1 MVDIGALFQGASAGF
16 DRVMDFRGLQLKQEA
31 LEETRRAN
39 KFEEDIKTAEE
50 RRKVREADLALVNRL
65 GKNLELGM
73 LDANRIGDPTFF
85 NDPNLAKT
93 RENALTMEFIAQN
106 GGEKLNDYQKSLVK
120 TMANLNVRQAKFLTT
135 TLRRATG
142 LKGQSLVDA
151 IKMSRTNPEM
161 FNAQFGDAIANATD
175 ALAIKSVLG
184 GAASDS
190 QTPPGAGDDAARA
203 SAQREGG
210 PAAEQLGGAEAAPV
224 QPGTS
229 HPNDA
234 RIDQL
239 KKAVQTLTNQG
250 KPPESFKA
258 VTESLERLT
267 KQRDEDLSRR
277 QTGVGNTIK
286 RLEHE
291 RKVRKDEWDRTG
303 KATRLTDEAA
313 AILGIPED
321 QRTDPQIKKLAAIDR
336 QIQNLGQ
343 PTPRRFQS
351 ATEAKV
357 GEEFGG
363 FLADIEAAGLNSFNT
378 IELTNLLESA
388 LDAGSFEPGSLAPVR
403 LVFSKFLEL
412 TGMTPKQIEGL
423 PFFGKNK
430 AATGEVIL
438 TASARLVTRLMGT
451 FGKGNL
457 NKQEVKLFTDSANGL
472 SMTREGQE
480 VLIEFTRNVSS
491 LDSRR
496 ADFVADKRIELAA
509 QGKDIN
515 NTSVQAQLGKD
526 IRQWN
531 RDNPAL
537 SNDLRNRIIEI
548 GNKDPFAIPPN
559 LPEGSE
565 FIGIK
570 QKDDGFFLLDG
581 TEPGIGSRLFQEP
594 SGKVHEFGSLL

>member
-1 MVDIGALFQGASAGF
+1 MVDIGALFQGGMAGF
-16 DRVMDFRGLQLKQEA
+16 DRGMEFHNLQLKQEA

-106 GGEKLNDYQKSLVK
+106 GGDKLNDYQKSLIK

-151 IKMSRTNPEM
+151 IKMSRTNPEL

-175 ALAIKSVLG
+175 ALAIKGVLG
-184 GAASDS
+184 GAASDP
-190 QTPPGAGDDAARA
+190 QTPPGGGLDEAARA
-203 SAQREGG
+203 SARREGG

-239 KKAVQTLTNQG
+239 KKAVQTFTNQG

-267 KQRDEDLSRR
+267 KERDEDLSRR
-277 QTGVGNTIK
+277 QTGLG
-286 RLEHE
+286 E
-291 RKVRKDEWDRTG
+291 
-303 KATRLTDEAA
+303 ATRLTDEAA

-496 ADFVADKRIELAA
+496 ADFVADKRIELEA

-515 NTSVQAQLGKD
+515 NNSVQAQLGKD

>member
-1 MVDIGALFQGASAGF
+1 MAGF
-16 DRVMDFRGLQLKQEA
+16 DRGMEFHNLQLKQEA

-106 GGEKLNDYQKSLVK
+106 GGEKLNDYQKSLIK

-239 KKAVQTLTNQG
+239 KKAVQTFINQG

-509 QGKDIN
+509 RGKDIN

>member
-1 MVDIGALFQGASAGF
+1 MVDIGALFQGGMAGA
-16 DRVMDFRGLQLKQEA
+16 DRAMDFRGLQLKQEA
-31 LEETRRAN
+31 LEETKRAN

-50 RRKVREADLALVNRL
+50 ERKVREADLALVNRL
-65 GKNLELGM
+65 GKHLELGM

-106 GGEKLNDYQKSLVK
+106 GGEKLNDYQKSLIK

-175 ALAIKSVLG
+175 ALAIKGVLG
-184 GAASDS
+184 GDS
-190 QTPPGAGDDAARA
+190 QTPPGGGLDEAARA

-239 KKAVQTLTNQG
+239 KKAVQTFTNQG

-267 KQRDEDLSRR
+267 KERDEDLSRR
-277 QTGVGNTIK
+277 QTG
-286 RLEHE
+286 L
-291 RKVRKDEWDRTG
+291 KDEWDRTG
-303 KATRLTDEAA
+303 PATRLTDEAA
-313 AILGIPED
+313 PILGIPED
-321 QRTDPQIKKLAAIDR
+321 QRTDPQIKKLAAINR

-351 ATEAKV
+351 ATEART
-357 GEEFGG
+357 GEGFGN
-363 FLADIEAAGLNSFNT
+363 FLVDVEAAGLNSFNT

-412 TGMTPKQIEGL
+412 TGMTPKQVEGL
-423 PFFGKNK
+423 PFFGANK
-430 AATGEVIL
+430 AATGEIIL

-491 LDSRR
+491 LDGRR

-537 SNDLRNRIIEI
+537 SDDLRNRIIEI

>member
-1 MVDIGALFQGASAGF
+1 VVDIGALFQGASAGF

-50 RRKVREADLALVNRL
+50 RRKVREADLALVKRL
-65 GKNLELGM
+65 GQHLELGM

-106 GGEKLNDYQKSLVK
+106 GGEKLNDYQKSLIK

-175 ALAIKSVLG
+175 ALAIKGVLG
-184 GAASDS
+184 GDS
-190 QTPPGAGDDAARA
+190 QTPPGGGLDEAARA

-239 KKAVQTLTNQG
+239 KKAVQTFINQG

-267 KQRDEDLSRR
+267 KERDEDLSRR
-277 QTGVGNTIK
+277 QTE
-286 RLEHE
+286 L
-291 RKVRKDEWDRTG
+291 KDEWDRTG
-303 KATRLTDEAA
+303 PATRLTDEAA
-313 AILGIPED
+313 PILGIPED
-321 QRTDPQIKKLAAIDR
+321 QRTDPQIKKLAAINR

-351 ATEAKV
+351 ATEART
-357 GEEFGG
+357 GEGFGN
-363 FLADIEAAGLNSFNT
+363 FLVDVEAAGLNSFNT

-412 TGMTPKQIEGL
+412 TGMTPKQVEGL
-423 PFFGKNK
+423 PFFGANK
-430 AATGEVIL
+430 AATGEIIL

-491 LDSRR
+491 LDGRR

-594 SGKVHEFGSLL
+594 NGKVHEFGSLL

>member
-1 MVDIGALFQGASAGF
+1 MVDIGALFQGGMAGF
-16 DRVMDFRGLQLKQEA
+16 DRGMDFRGLQLKQEA

-50 RRKVREADLALVNRL
+50 RRKVREADLALVKRL
-65 GKNLELGM
+65 GQHLELGM

-106 GGEKLNDYQKSLVK
+106 GGEKLNDYQKSLIK

-175 ALAIKSVLG
+175 ALAIKGVLG
-184 GAASDS
+184 GDS
-190 QTPPGAGDDAARA
+190 QTPPGGGLDEAARA

-239 KKAVQTLTNQG
+239 KKAVQTFINQG

-267 KQRDEDLSRR
+267 KERDEDLSRR
-277 QTGVGNTIK
+277 QTE
-286 RLEHE
+286 L
-291 RKVRKDEWDRTG
+291 KDEWDRTG
-303 KATRLTDEAA
+303 PATRLTDEAA
-313 AILGIPED
+313 PILGIPED
-321 QRTDPQIKKLAAIDR
+321 QRTDPQIKKLAAINR

-351 ATEAKV
+351 ATEART
-357 GEEFGG
+357 GEGFGN
-363 FLADIEAAGLNSFNT
+363 FLVDVEAAGLNSFNT

-412 TGMTPKQIEGL
+412 TGMTPKQVEGL
-423 PFFGKNK
+423 PFFGANK
-430 AATGEVIL
+430 AATGEIIL

-491 LDSRR
+491 LDGRR

-594 SGKVHEFGSLL
+594 NGKVHEFGSLL

>member
-1 MVDIGALFQGASAGF
+1 VVDIGAFLKGGMSGF
-16 DRVMDFRGLQLKQEA
+16 DRAMDFRGLQLKQEA
-31 LEETRRAN
+31 LEETKRAN
-39 KFEEDIKTAEE
+39 KFEEDIKTAEHE
-50 RRKVREADLALVNRL
+50 RKVREADLALVNRL
-65 GKNLELGM
+65 GKHLELGM
-73 LDANRIGDPTFF
+73 LDANKIGDPTFF

-106 GGEKLNDYQKSLVK
+106 GGEKLNDYQKSLIK
-120 TMANLNVRQAKFLTT
+120 TMANLNVRQAKFLTA

-142 LKGQSLVDA
+142 LKGRSLVDA

-175 ALAIKSVLG
+175 ALAIKGVLG
-184 GAASDS
+184 GDS
-190 QTPPGAGDDAARA
+190 QTPPGGGIDEAARA

-239 KKAVQTLTNQG
+239 KKAVQTFINQG

-267 KQRDEDLSRR
+267 KERDEDLSRR

-286 RLEHE
+286 QKEHE
-291 RKVRKDEWDRTG
+291 RKVRKYEFERTG
-303 KATRLTDEAA
+303 PATRLTDEAA
-313 AILGIPED
+313 PILGIPED
-321 QRTDPQIKKLAAIDR
+321 QRTDPQIKKLAAINR

-351 ATEAKV
+351 ATEART
-357 GEEFGG
+357 GEGFGN
-363 FLADIEAAGLNSFNT
+363 FLVDVEAAGLNSFNT

-412 TGMTPKQIEGL
+412 TGMTPKQVEGL
-423 PFFGKNK
+423 PFFGANK
-430 AATGEVIL
+430 AATGEIIL

-491 LDSRR
+491 LDGRR
-496 ADFVADKRIELAA
+496 ADFVADKRIKLAA

>member
-1 MVDIGALFQGASAGF
+1 MVDIGALFQGGMAGA
-16 DRVMDFRGLQLKQEA
+16 DRAMDFRGLQLKQEA

-50 RRKVREADLALVNRL
+50 RRKVREADLALVKRL
-65 GKNLELGM
+65 GQHLELGM

-106 GGEKLNDYQKSLVK
+106 GGEKLNDYQKSLIK

-175 ALAIKSVLG
+175 ALAIKGVLG
-184 GAASDS
+184 GDS
-190 QTPPGAGDDAARA
+190 QTPPGGGLDEAARA

-239 KKAVQTLTNQG
+239 KKAVQTFINQG

-267 KQRDEDLSRR
+267 KERDEDLSRR
-277 QTGVGNTIK
+277 QTE
-286 RLEHE
+286 L
-291 RKVRKDEWDRTG
+291 KDEWDRTG
-303 KATRLTDEAA
+303 PATRLTDEAA
-313 AILGIPED
+313 PILGIPED
-321 QRTDPQIKKLAAIDR
+321 QRTDPQIKKLAAINR

-351 ATEAKV
+351 ATEART
-357 GEEFGG
+357 GEGFGN
-363 FLADIEAAGLNSFNT
+363 FLVDVEAAGLNSFNT

-412 TGMTPKQIEGL
+412 TGMTPKQVEGL
-423 PFFGKNK
+423 PFFGANK
-430 AATGEVIL
+430 AATGEIIL

-491 LDSRR
+491 LDGRR

-594 SGKVHEFGSLL
+594 NGKVHEFGSLL

>member
-1 MVDIGALFQGASAGF
+1 VVDIVALFQGASAGF
-16 DRVMDFRGLQLKQEA
+16 DRGMEYRGLQLKQEA
-31 LEETRRAN
+31 LEETKRAN

-50 RRKVREADLALVNRL
+50 ERKVREADLALVNRL
-65 GKNLELGM
+65 GKHLELGM
-73 LDANRIGDPTFF
+73 LDANKIGDPTFF

-106 GGEKLNDYQKSLVK
+106 GGEKLNDYQKSLIK

-161 FNAQFGDAIANATD
+161 FNAQFGDAIANATN
-175 ALAIKSVLG
+175 ALAIKGVLG

-190 QTPPGAGDDAARA
+190 QTPPGGGLDEAARA

-239 KKAVQTLTNQG
+239 KKAVQTFINQG

-267 KQRDEDLSRR
+267 KERDEDLSRR
-277 QTGVGNTIK
+277 QTE
-286 RLEHE
+286 L
-291 RKVRKDEWDRTG
+291 KDEWDRTG
-303 KATRLTDEAA
+303 PATRLTDEAA
-313 AILGIPED
+313 PILGIPED
-321 QRTDPQIKKLAAIDR
+321 QRTDPQIKKLAAINR

-351 ATEAKV
+351 ATEART
-357 GEEFGG
+357 GEGFGN
-363 FLADIEAAGLNSFNT
+363 FLVDVEAAGLNSFNT

-412 TGMTPKQIEGL
+412 TGMTPKQVEGL
-423 PFFGKNK
+423 PFFGANK
-430 AATGEVIL
+430 AATGEIIL

-491 LDSRR
+491 LDGRR

-537 SNDLRNRIIEI
+537 SDDLRNRIIEI

>member
-1 MVDIGALFQGASAGF
+1 MVDIGAFLKGGMSGF
-16 DRVMDFRGLQLKQEA
+16 DRAMDFRGLQLKQEA

-50 RRKVREADLALVNRL
+50 RRKVREADLALVKRL
-65 GKNLELGM
+65 GQHLELGM

-106 GGEKLNDYQKSLVK
+106 GGEKLNDYQKSLIK

-175 ALAIKSVLG
+175 ALAIKGVLG
-184 GAASDS
+184 GDS
-190 QTPPGAGDDAARA
+190 QTPPGGGLDEAARA

-239 KKAVQTLTNQG
+239 KKAVQTFINQG

-267 KQRDEDLSRR
+267 KERDEDLSRR
-277 QTGVGNTIK
+277 QTE
-286 RLEHE
+286 L
-291 RKVRKDEWDRTG
+291 KDEWDRTG
-303 KATRLTDEAA
+303 PATRLTDEAA
-313 AILGIPED
+313 PILGIPED
-321 QRTDPQIKKLAAIDR
+321 QRTDPQIKKLAAINR

-351 ATEAKV
+351 ATEART
-357 GEEFGG
+357 GEGFGN
-363 FLADIEAAGLNSFNT
+363 FLVDVEAAGLNSFNT

-412 TGMTPKQIEGL
+412 TGMTPKQVEGL
-423 PFFGKNK
+423 PFFGANK
-430 AATGEVIL
+430 AATGEIIL

-491 LDSRR
+491 LDGRR

-594 SGKVHEFGSLL
+594 NGKVHEFGSLL